1 MQMPIMIDLTN
12 MNVVVI
18 GGGKIATRRISFLL
32 EYTSRIQVV
41 SPHITET
48 LEELVQQQKITW
60 KEKYFEVVDLNNADL
75 VIAATDQTHVNDEI
89 KNHIPPHTLFNHVS
103 NAQQGNISFP
113 NQLRRGRLT
122 ISVST
127 EGASPKLGK
136 QIIQDLSQTYD
147 KSYEEYIDFLYKA
160 RQLIKTKVIDSSKKQ
175 QLLKDILS
183 EKYTQQSEQQSFI
196 GWLES
201 IHSQR

>member
-18 GGGKIATRRISFLL
+18 GGGKIATRRVSLLL
-32 EYTSRIQVV
+32 EYTSQIHVV
-41 SPHITET
+41 SPHITDI
-48 LEELVQQQKITW
+48 LEQLVRQQQITW
-60 KEKYFEVVDLNNADL
+60 EEKSFEASDVNNADL
-75 VIAATDQTHVNDEI
+75 VIAATNQAHVNDEI
-89 KNHIPPHTLFNHVS
+89 KNHISPHTLFNHVG
-103 NAQQGNISFP
+103 NAQQGNITFP

-136 QIIQDLSQTYD
+136 QIIQDLSETYD
-147 KSYEEYIDFLYKA
+147 KSYENYIDFLYEA
-160 RQLIKTKVIDSSKKQ
+160 RQLIKMKVVNPSKKH

-183 EKYTQQSEQQSFI
+183 EKYFNQAEQQSFI
-196 GWLES
+196 SWLES
-201 IHSQR
+201 MNLYR